1 MLRQIEL
8 YRFLNGETPDFV
20 DRTRS
25 WFFTGLR
32 IMKHPML
39 RISRGPFGA
48 LTLFLL
54 CIGPECPPAS
64 AKAPPQ
70 LADFKPSLTVDK
82 PSFFLGENVLV
93 HYCLKNTS
101 AATIEIT
108 LGTAHQRFKVTATD
122 ERGTAV
128 PSGSPY
134 DAEEL
139 MGPSTIRPGG
149 QWCHSV
155 SLLQY
160 AQIERAGAY
169 MIGVAYDSNSLPDNL
184 DSVPETRT
192 SITFVM
198 PSPDKAESVVAAME
212 SQKERPIVVS
222 GKISPPYQD
231 FSVMRYGIYLPPLL
245 RRIRAGNIAAI
256 DGIQVIPTPDATR
269 ALIDLTQD
277 LRPEVVRRAAGALTW
292 RLPAALGG
300 TLGTLGGFGSYPALA
315 AASWRPEFGP
325 DARATARKLLTWQ
338 DEWDIRAGAFTIAAV
353 GEVDDAPAVS
363 AALSSNV
370 SRRGV
375 MQELTRAAEG
385 LVGGGYVPPPP
396 KDDSVGDMTIWL
408 VALGRGARPSGWED
422 VAGHA
427 LNHAVSYVREAALNR
442 IPVPVPES
450 LIPVIRKTFDSGDPN
465 EQGAAC
471 RFAIRS
477 KLAELRG
484 GAMEVF
490 EKSTNTMTLND
501 AANAVAVLG
510 TREEY
515 VAALV
520 DRLADPRVTFQIL
533 GRLQDLFEGTSGSG
547 GSTTISAPAALALS
561 TRWKTFVAQHRADI
575 ESGRKIS
582 LDDVSV
588 QTDLVP
594 PGWTIRR
601 TGRPDWPR

>member
-1 MLRQIEL
+1 
-8 YRFLNGETPDFV
+8 V
-20 DRTRS
+20 D
-25 WFFTGLR
+25 
-32 IMKHPML
+32 
-39 RISRGPFGA
+39 
-48 LTLFLL
+48 
-54 CIGPECPPAS
+54 
-64 AKAPPQ
+64 Q
-70 LADFKPSLTVDK
+70 

-93 HYCLKNTS
+93 HYCLKNSS
-101 AATIEIT
+101 AATIQIT

-128 PSGSPY
+128 PSQSPF
-134 DAEEL
+134 DFDEL
-139 MGPSTIRPGG
+139 IVPSTIRPGG

-169 MIGVAYDSNSLPDNL
+169 IIGVAYDSSSLPNNL

-198 PSPDKAESVVAAME
+198 PSPDEAESVVAAME
-212 SQKERPIVVS
+212 SRKERPIVVT

-231 FSVMRYGIYLPPLL
+231 FSVMRCGIYLPPLL

-256 DGIQVIPTPDATR
+256 EGIRVIPTPDATR

-292 RLPAALGG
+292 RLPPALGG
-300 TLGTLGGFGSYPALA
+300 TLGTLGGFGSYPTLA

-325 DARATARKLLTWQ
+325 DARATARKLLTWP
-338 DEWDIRAGAFTIAAV
+338 DEWDIRAGAFTTAAV

-363 AALSSNV
+363 ASLSSNV

-385 LVGGGYVPPPP
+385 LVGRGYVPPAPN
-396 KDDSVGDMTIWL
+396 DDAVGDMTIWL

-422 VAGHA
+422 VAGRA

-450 LIPVIRKTFDSGDPN
+450 LIPVIRKTFDSRDPN

-471 RFAIRS
+471 RFATRS

-484 GAMEVF
+484 AAMDVF
-490 EKSTNTMTLND
+490 EKSTDTMTLND

-515 VAALV
+515 VAAFV
-520 DRLADPRVTFQIL
+520 DRLADPQSHVPDSWPSAEFVRWNKRVWRLNRHFGTRSARTFQEMENVRGPASSGHRVRPQDFF
-533 GRLQDLFEGTSGSG
+533 GRRFGSG
-547 GSTTISAPAALALS
+547 RSRSSRPDNS
-561 TRWKTFVAQHRADI
+561 SNWKTRLAPIAVPKEAILNLPKNGYFQHRVADI
-575 ESGRKIS
+575 HAF
-582 LDDVSV
+582 
-588 QTDLVP
+588 T
-594 PGWTIRR
+594 
-601 TGRPDWPR
+601 TGTQPAMG